1 MLGRTGGGTVCD
13 VNTHKE
19 EIVNHPIELADRYV
33 AVWNE
38 PSAQARRAAVGE
50 LWAED
55 GVHVLQPPEEAV
67 QAAEKLSITPVFQAR
82 GHTELAARVDRAYEE
97 FVAPGTMTFR
107 RRGDVARVHDVVR
120 LSWEAVAGGEV
131 VGWGTDF
138 LILDADGRI
147 RADYQFIEA

>member
-1 MLGRTGGGTVCD
+1 LR
-13 VNTHKE
+13 N
-19 EIVNHPIELADRYV
+19 PIDLADRYV

-38 PSAQARRAAVGE
+38 PSPAARRAAVSA

-67 QAAEKLSITPVFQAR
+67 RAAADLDIVPIFQAS
-82 GHTELAARVDRAYEE
+82 GHDELTARVARAYEE
-97 FVAPGTMTFR
+97 FVATGRMTFR

-120 LSWEAVAGGEV
+120 LSWEAVSDGEV
-131 VGWGTDF
+131 LGWGTDF
-138 LILDADGRI
+138 LVLDATGRI

>member
-1 MLGRTGGGTVCD
+1 MR
-13 VNTHKE
+13 N
-19 EIVNHPIELADRYV
+19 PIELADRYV

-38 PSAQARRAAVGE
+38 PAPDARRAAVSA

-67 QAAEKLSITPVFQAR
+67 RAAAGLDITPVFLAR
-82 GHTELAARVDRAYEE
+82 GHDELTARVDRAYEE
-97 FVAPGTMTFR
+97 FVATGQMTFR
-107 RRGDVARVHDVVR
+107 RRGDVARVHDAVR
-120 LSWEAVAGGEV
+120 LSWEAVSDGEV

-138 LILDADGRI
+138 LILDATGRI